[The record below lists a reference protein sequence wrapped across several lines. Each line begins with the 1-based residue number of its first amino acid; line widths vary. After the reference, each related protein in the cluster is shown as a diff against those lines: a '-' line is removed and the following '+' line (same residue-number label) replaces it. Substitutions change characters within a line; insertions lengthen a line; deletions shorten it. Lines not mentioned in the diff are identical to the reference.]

1 MAWKRA
7 GKDIQGGAFV
17 GSSGALTR
25 ALGAVFGTTIIGYG
39 IIAGFVVGSALLS
52 GELLATS
59 IVGGIGSFLFT
70 EEISPR

>member
-1 MAWKRA
+1 M
-7 GKDIQGGAFV
+7 
-17 GSSGALTR
+17 TR
-25 ALGAVFGTTIIGYG
+25 ALGPVFGTTMIGYG

-59 IVGGIGSFLFT
+59 IVGGIGSYLVT